1 MKKLLVIL
9 ILAFSVSLVMADD
22 PKKEGLLKA
31 NSFQIEGSVI
41 DHHTGEA
48 LAGVALKLKGTD
60 TKIYSDL
67 NGNFEIK
74 DLPSG
79 TYDIEIDYVSY
90 KDITLKKVSTLSS
103 EVNIKVEL
111 EPVSPAF

>member
-1 MKKLLVIL
+1 MKKLVFIL
-9 ILAFSVSLVMADD
+9 TLAFSLTLVKADD
-22 PKKEGLLKA
+22 PQKEGLMKA
-31 NSFQIEGSVI
+31 NSYQIGGTVI
-41 DHHTGEA
+41 DHQTGEA
-48 LAGVALKLKGTD
+48 LVGVALKLKGTD

-79 TYDIEIDYVSY
+79 TYDIEVDYVSY
-90 KDITLKKVSTLSS
+90 KDITLKEVSTLSS

-111 EPVSPAF
+111 EPVTPSF